1 MSIEECQTPRPGF
14 PKPVPAGPSNVI
26 EQFSMKGKVIVVT
39 GAAEGIG
46 GAVADAMA
54 EAGGNVALWYN
65 SYVKSYWRERAPINN
80 SSNPEAEKRAERLAK
95 EYNVK
100 TKAYSV
106 NVTDPEAVKS
116 NLDKVVEEFGQIDVF
131 VANAGTGD
139 SQPLLEQSLDAYRNL
154 MAVNVD
160 GPVYCAK
167 YAGQI
172 FKKQGFGNLIL
183 TGSISSHIVNVPVDQ
198 PIYNG
203 SKAFITHMGKSLAR
217 EWRDFARVNIV
228 SPGFF
233 DTKMGA
239 GPKVIT
245 EGLRMI
251 PLGRQGDVREIKGV
265 FLFLASN
272 ASSYVTGSDYLIDG
286 GYVLP

>member
-1 MSIEECQTPRPGF
+1 MSMSIEECQTPRPGF
-14 PKPVPAGPSNVI
+14 PKPVPNTPTNI
-26 EQFSMKGKVIVVT
+26 MQQFSMAGKVIIVT

-54 EAGGNVALWYN
+54 EAGGDVALWYN
-65 SYVKSYWRERAPINN
+65 TNPAANTRA
-80 SSNPEAEKRAERLAK
+80 ATLAQQH
-95 EYNVK
+95 NVRTK
-100 TKAYSV
+100 TYSV
-106 NVTDPEAVKS
+106 DISNAAAVEKAMQA
-116 NLDKVVEEFGQIDVF
+116 VVSDFGKIDVF

-139 SQPLLEQSLDAYRNL
+139 SKPLLEQTLESYHAL
-154 MAVNVD
+154 MKVNVD

-167 YAGQI
+167 YAGAV
-172 FKKQGFGNLIL
+172 FKSQGFGNLIL
-183 TGSISSHIVNVPVDQ
+183 TSSISAHIVNVPVDQ

-203 SKAFITHMGKSLAR
+203 SKAFVSHLGKSLAR
-217 EWRDFARVNIV
+217 EWREFARVNVV

-251 PLGRQGDVREIKGV
+251 PLGRQGDVKEIKG
-265 FLFLASN
+265 LYLYLASD
-272 ASSYVTGSDYLIDG
+272 ASSYTTGSDVLVDG
-286 GYVLP
+286 GYTLP

>member
-1 MSIEECQTPRPGF
+1 VFLQQVFFTKTANMSMSIEECQTPRAGF
-14 PKPVPAGPSNVI
+14 PKPVPNTPTNVMQ
-26 EQFSMKGKVIVVT
+26 QFSMAGKTIVVT

-65 SYVKSYWRERAPINN
+65 SN
-80 SSNPEAEKRAERLAK
+80 SAAITRAETLAK
-95 EYNVK
+95 EHNVK

-106 NVTDPEAVKS
+106 NQIDAAAVQKAVQQ
-116 NLDKVVEEFGQIDVF
+116 VVEDFGRIDVF

-139 SQPLLEQSLDAYRNL
+139 SKPLLDQTLESYHNL
-154 MAVNVD
+154 MKVNVD
-160 GPVYCAK
+160 GPVFCAK
-167 YAGQI
+167 YAGEV

-183 TGSISSHIVNVPVDQ
+183 TSSISAHIVNVPVDQ

-203 SKAFITHMGKSLAR
+203 TKAFVSHLGKSLAR
-217 EWRDFARVNIV
+217 EWREFARVNIV

-239 GPKVIT
+239 GPQVIN

-251 PLGRQGDVREIKGV
+251 PLGRQGNVKEIKG
-265 FLFLASN
+265 LFLYLGSD
-272 ASSYVTGSDYLIDG
+272 ASSYMTGSDCIIDG

>member
-1 MSIEECQTPRPGF
+1 MSMSIEECQTPRPGF
-14 PKPVPAGPSNVI
+14 PKPVPDTPSNVMQ
-26 EQFSMKGKVIVVT
+26 QFSMKGKVVVVT

-65 SYVKSYWRERAPINN
+65 SN
-80 SSNPEAEKRAERLAK
+80 SAAVKRAESLAQ
-95 EYNVK
+95 EHGVK

-106 NVTDPEAVKS
+106 NVTDATAVQS
-116 NLDKVVEEFGQIDVF
+116 AMQQVVSDFGQIDVF

-139 SQPLLEQSLDAYRNL
+139 SQPLLDQSLDSYRNL
-154 MAVNVD
+154 MATNVD
-160 GPVYCAK
+160 GVVFSAK
-167 YAGQI
+167 YAGEI
-172 FKKQGFGNLIL
+172 FKAQGFGNLIL
-183 TGSISSHIVNVPVDQ
+183 TSSISAHIVNVPVDQ
-198 PIYNG
+198 PIYNAT
-203 SKAFITHMGKSLAR
+203 KAYVSHLGKSLAR
-217 EWRDFARVNIV
+217 EWREFARVNIV

-245 EGLRMI
+245 EGMRMI
-251 PLGRQGDVREIKGV
+251 PLGRQGNVKEIKG
-265 FLFLASN
+265 LFLYLASS
-272 ASSYVTGSDYLIDG
+272 ASSYMTGSDCIIDG

>member
-1 MSIEECQTPRPGF
+1 MSMSIEECQTPRAGF
-14 PKPVPAGPSNVI
+14 PKPVPNTPTNVMQ
-26 EQFSMKGKVIVVT
+26 QFSMAGKTIVVT

-65 SYVKSYWRERAPINN
+65 SN
-80 SSNPEAEKRAERLAK
+80 SAAITRAETLAK
-95 EYNVK
+95 EHNVK
-100 TKAYSV
+100 TKAYSRF
-106 NVTDPEAVKS
+106 NRS
-116 NLDKVVEEFGQIDVF
+116 SRIFGRIDVF

-139 SQPLLEQSLDAYRNL
+139 SKPLLDQTLESYHNL
-154 MAVNVD
+154 MKVNVD
-160 GPVYCAK
+160 GPVFCAK
-167 YAGQI
+167 YAGEV

-183 TGSISSHIVNVPVDQ
+183 TSSISAHIVNVPVDQ

-203 SKAFITHMGKSLAR
+203 TKAFVSHLGKSLAR
-217 EWRDFARVNIV
+217 EWREFARVNIV

-239 GPKVIT
+239 GPQVIN

-251 PLGRQGDVREIKGV
+251 PLGRQGNVKEIKG
-265 FLFLASN
+265 LFLYLGSD
-272 ASSYVTGSDYLIDG
+272 ASSYMTGSDCIIDG